1 MNNSGRKQATL
12 SGETHY
18 VRRLASRSAHK
29 QAFAFWAL
37 GVFSPLW
44 LVANTAFAQQLV
56 GKGRIFIRFTNLRE
70 DDAKVL
76 IRVHVVPN
84 SDKPFGWSGWT
95 AYVGR
100 TEGARNTLDDKWLPC
115 GEQSPWVDIGRGMN
129 LRGTR
134 SPDTYLS
141 PVLCGVETSDNRSG
155 LHLLA
160 EVGEGREQRI
170 IRRIEVHKPE
180 LRENSERRY
189 PWILG
194 FGVWNGQQPFL
205 PTLGLLIPSRPQ
217 IASRVYT
224 LEEALRWQLDFIDEF
239 PKIGRKPA
247 QFVFRTS
254 GQPQILEALQYNGY
268 PDHTVESNFGDEIWI
283 SVSMPL
289 EEQNHRFR
297 EYLRRNGFDPLELV
311 PDEQLE
317 KARQLS
323 KEEQWKLVEIMPS
336 LPEKP
341 IQYYESANY
350 RYQIWYEEL
359 AARTEAFK
367 KKHPDKQ
374 VLTGANFSPHM
385 NVWPDVRQWIGPF
398 RAGAMTMTWT
408 EDWWWQI
415 PEVSPQVYGFLLDA
429 LRLAGSYHGAPI
441 QSYVMPFRGSSPDN
455 FRRMNA
461 LGLAHGAKI
470 LNHFHTEAQV
480 LTTWDYVSVMDSPR
494 TYQAIHDVVHD
505 VGAVEHR
512 LFPAMPQP
520 AQIAIMLSRASD
532 TWDTEDLGGSG
543 HLYSAK
549 LNVNNEERK
558 AIWMALRHAQYP
570 VDLITDEDIA
580 DGRLSP
586 YRALY
591 IVGSEMLRAAAEP
604 LMNWVKNGGVVYA
617 AGGGGLLD
625 EYHRPLKMLHEMY
638 GIKEHELVRHIR
650 HIRPRQTLSEIEL
663 YDELVTKPL
672 DDTAGKITLPAYL
685 YRETLQP
692 ESGDKIAGT
701 YITDDSTG
709 LIVNEFGKGRAIYCC
724 VLAGIAYLKPA
735 ITESSQILPTDFPES
750 IRRFLSVPAI
760 WAGVVSPVQTSNP
773 LVEAQYFSG
782 PEGDIVV
789 LINWCDEPIENLV
802 VRFPGKTQVQCVRSL
817 RKAGYFRGHLHEQ
830 KAGTLEIRH
839 RNSVP
844 EVELDLGISDYL
856 LVDSQE
862 Q

>member
-1 MNNSGRKQATL
+1 MNAPYNKKTIYCERAQYVHRWITMSARKQSFTFL
-12 SGETHY
+12 
-18 VRRLASRSAHK
+18 
-29 QAFAFWAL
+29 AL
-37 GVFSPLW
+37 GILSLIFLTAG
-44 LVANTAFAQQLV
+44 VAFPQLV
-56 GKGRIFIRFTNLRE
+56 GTGKIFIRFTNLRK

-95 AYVGR
+95 VYVGR
-100 TEGARNTLDDKWLPC
+100 EEGARNALGGKWLPC

-141 PVLCGVETSDNRSG
+141 PVLCGVETSDNKSG

-180 LRENSERRY
+180 LRESTERRY

-205 PTLGLLIPSRPQ
+205 PTLGLLIPSRPE
-217 IASRVYT
+217 IASRAYT
-224 LEEALRWQLDFIDEF
+224 LEEALRWQLDCIDEF
-239 PKIGRKPA
+239 PKIGCKPT
-247 QFVFRTS
+247 QFVLKTR
-254 GQPQILEALQYNGY
+254 GQPQILEALEYNGY
-268 PDHTVESNFGDEIWI
+268 PDDTIEGNFGDEIWI
-283 SVSMPL
+283 SVRMPV

-297 EYLRRNGFDPLELV
+297 EYLRRNRFNPLELI
-311 PDEQLE
+311 PDKELE

-323 KEEQWKLVEIMPS
+323 KEEQWKLVKIMPS

-341 IQYYESANY
+341 KQYYESANY
-350 RYQIWYEEL
+350 RYQLWYEEL
-359 AARTEAFK
+359 AARTQEFK
-367 KKHPDKQ
+367 KNHPGKR

-429 LRLAGSYHGAPI
+429 LRLAGSYHGAPA
-441 QSYVMPFRGSSPDN
+441 QFYVMPFKGNSPDN

-461 LGLAHGAKI
+461 LALAHGVKI

-480 LTTWDYVSVMDSPR
+480 LTTWDYVDVMDSPR
-494 TYQAIHDVVHD
+494 TYQAIHDVIHD

-512 LFPAMPQP
+512 LFPAMPQQ

-532 TWDTEDLGGSG
+532 TWDTEDIGGSG
-543 HLYSAK
+543 HLYSTK
-549 LNVNNEERK
+549 FNVNNEERK
-558 AIWMALRHAQYP
+558 AIWLALRHAQYP

-580 DGRLSP
+580 DGRLST
-586 YRALY
+586 YKVLY

-604 LMNWVKNGGVVYA
+604 LMNWVKNGGLVYTT
-617 AGGGGLLD
+617 GGGGLLD
-625 EYHRPLKMLHEMY
+625 EYHQRLKMLYQIY

-650 HIRPRQTLSEIEL
+650 HIRPRQTLSEMKP
-663 YDELVTKPL
+663 YDELVTRPL
-672 DDTAGKITLPAYL
+672 DETTDKITLPAYF

-692 ESGDKIAGT
+692 ESSADIVGRYIA
-701 YITDDSTG
+701 DNSAG
-709 LIVNEFGKGRAIYCC
+709 LIVNKFGKGRAIYCC
-724 VLAGIAYLKPA
+724 ALAGIAYLKPA
-735 ITESSQILPTDFPES
+735 ITGSSQILPTNFSENV
-750 IRRFLSVPAI
+750 RRFITAPAI
-760 WAGVVSPVQTSNP
+760 WADVVSPVQTSDP
-773 LVEAQYFSG
+773 LVETQYFCG
-782 PEGDIVV
+782 AEGDIVV
-789 LINWCDEPIENLV
+789 LINWRDESIENLV
-802 VRFPGKTQVQCVRSL
+802 VRFPGKTEIRIVRSL
-817 RKAGYFRGHLHEQ
+817 RKAGYFRGHLHKQ

-839 RNSVP
+839 PNSVP

-856 LVDSQE
+856 LLD
-862 Q
+862 